1 MKPYNLLLYAAW
13 GLYGFCMC
21 TVLSWLIFKYP
32 HEIVVDT
39 LKYPHE
45 IVVSTPKYPHE
56 IVMNP

>member
-1 MKPYNLLLYAAW
+1 MKPYNPLLRKAL

-21 TVLSWLIFKYP
+21 TVLNWQILKYP

-39 LKYPHE
+39 
-45 IVVSTPKYPHE
+45 SKYPHE